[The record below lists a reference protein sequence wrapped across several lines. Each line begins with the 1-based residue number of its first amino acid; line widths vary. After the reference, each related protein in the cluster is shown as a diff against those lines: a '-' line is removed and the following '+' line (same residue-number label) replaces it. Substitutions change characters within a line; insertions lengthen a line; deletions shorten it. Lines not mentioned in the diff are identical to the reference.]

1 MMDTPRVIRRLVD
14 AWEIAERTALGL
26 LAGGIVVISALQIIL
41 RNFFGT
47 GLRWAEPF
55 LGMSLLWLTMLGALA
70 ATGMGKHITIDLVSH
85 FIPGRA
91 KRFIFAANSL
101 FAAVACGF
109 LAWASW
115 RFVGFQKE
123 MGSVALLGV
132 PAFKLYMVM
141 PVVFWIMTF
150 RFALHAVLNTARGIA
165 GNGERAP

>member
-1 MMDTPRVIRRLVD
+1 METPPIIRKLVV
-14 AWEIAERTALGL
+14 AWEVAETTALGL

-70 ATGMGKHITIDLVSH
+70 ATGLGKHITIDLVSH

-91 KRFIFAANSL
+91 KRFIFAANNI

-109 LAWASW
+109 LAWASM
-115 RFVGFQKE
+115 RYVGFQKE
-123 MGSVALLGV
+123 MGSLGLLGI
-132 PAFKLYMVM
+132 PAFKLYMIM
-141 PVVFWIMTF
+141 PVAFSLMTF
-150 RFALHAVLNTARGIA
+150 RFALHAVLNLARGFGA
-165 GNGERAP
+165 GEEKPG